1 MPDGG
6 CSDDIRYAL
15 ALARRYLNDENPRV
29 AEIAAR
35 FVRDD
40 LRKLSFHD
48 WRAITRAIGAMIA
61 EVEAQGR

>member
-6 CSDDIRYAL
+6 CSNDILYAL
-15 ALARRYLNDENPRV
+15 TLARRYLNDENPRV

-40 LRKLSFHD
+40 LRKLGFRE
-48 WRAITRAIGAMIA
+48 WRAIARAIGEMIA
-61 EVEAQGR
+61 EVEAQAR